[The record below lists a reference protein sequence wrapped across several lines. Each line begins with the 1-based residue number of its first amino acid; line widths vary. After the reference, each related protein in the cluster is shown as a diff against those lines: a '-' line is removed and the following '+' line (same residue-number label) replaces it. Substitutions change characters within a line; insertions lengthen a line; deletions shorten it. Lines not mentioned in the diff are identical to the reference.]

1 MTYYY
6 AVKSGWEP
14 GIYDVWDECFL
25 QINDYKCFKYKRFSR
40 LPEAIHY
47 LYPEDINNESSFVPD
62 YYVYTDGSCHNNGK
76 PNASAGIGIYFGEN
90 DDRNVSKK
98 ITGKQ
103 TNNAA
108 ELKAII
114 DTYPIIKNDLNVGK
128 KIMIVTDSEY
138 AIKCIQTYGHKC
150 FLGNWK
156 KDIPNKELVKQVYH
170 LYYQSPN
177 AQFRHIKAHTKNSDI
192 HSIGNMN
199 ADKLA
204 NMSILH

>member
-1 MTYYY
+1 MTYYYY
-6 AVKSGWEP
+6 AVKIGREP
-14 GIYDVWDECFL
+14 GIYENWKECFQ
-25 QINDYKCFKYKRFSR
+25 QINNYKCFKYKRFSSIN
-40 LPEAIHY
+40 EANIY
-47 LYPEDINNESSFVPD
+47 LYPEKTDSSSFVPD
-62 YYVYTDGSCHNNGK
+62 YYVYTDGSCHNNGQK
-76 PNASAGIGIYFGEN
+76 NASAGIGIYFGEN
-90 DDRNVSKK
+90 DDRNVSQK

-114 DTYPIIKNDLNVGK
+114 DTYPIIENDLNKGK

-138 AIKCIQTYGHKC
+138 AMKCIQTYGHKC
-150 FLGNWK
+150 FLENWK

-170 LYYQSPN
+170 LYYQN
-177 AQFRHIKAHTKNSDI
+177 DKVQFMHVKAHTKNNDI

-204 NMSILH
+204 NMSCLF